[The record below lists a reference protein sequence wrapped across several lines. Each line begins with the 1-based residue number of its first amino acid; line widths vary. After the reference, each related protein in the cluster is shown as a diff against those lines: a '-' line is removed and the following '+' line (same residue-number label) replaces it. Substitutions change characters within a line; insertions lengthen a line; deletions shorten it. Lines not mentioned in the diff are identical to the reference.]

1 MAAVVVDQVYT
12 EDNVLQGGVA
22 QDDCLLIERLRSGD
36 RLAFEHLVLT
46 YQSAVYG
53 LIYRAIGDAEE
64 ACDLAQET
72 FLRVYQKIEQFRGES
87 SLRTWIYRI
96 ALRQAANHRR
106 WWLRRRRHRTISL
119 DEPGDD
125 DHRSLSETVADE
137 RPDCET
143 VLIDRE
149 REKQLERALSR
160 VKPAYR
166 SAVILRDVEGC
177 SYEEIAEIL
186 RISLGTVKSRIARGR
201 ELLRQELV
209 RHEVSWMDG

>member
-1 MAAVVVDQVYT
+1 MAAVAVEQVCT
-12 EDNVLQGGVA
+12 EGSALDGVA
-22 QDDCLLIERLRSGD
+22 SDDCLLLERLRSGD

-53 LIYRAIGDAEE
+53 LIYRLIGDAEE
-64 ACDLAQET
+64 ARDLAQET
-72 FLRVYQKIEQFRGES
+72 FLRVYQKIGQFRGES

-119 DEPGDD
+119 DEPGDG
-125 DHRSLSETVADE
+125 DHPPVSQTLADA
-137 RPDCET
+137 RPTCEA
-143 VLIDRE
+143 VLLDRE
-149 REKQLERALSR
+149 REEQLERALSR

-177 SYEEIAEIL
+177 SYEEIAQIL
-186 RISLGTVKSRIARGR
+186 RVSLGTVKSRIARGR
-201 ELLRQELV
+201 EILRQELTNLEARLV
-209 RHEVSWMDG
+209 DG